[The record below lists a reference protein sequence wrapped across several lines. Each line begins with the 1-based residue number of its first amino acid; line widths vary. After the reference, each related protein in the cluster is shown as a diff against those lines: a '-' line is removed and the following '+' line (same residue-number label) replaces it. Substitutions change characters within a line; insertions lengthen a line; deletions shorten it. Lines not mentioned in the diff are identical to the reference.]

1 MDKRTLISVIF
12 LALMLFGAN
21 LYFNSQRD
29 HKARLKRQQ
38 EVSLRQVEEK
48 QLIAESL
55 EKRAAPSQLP
65 LVALTDQEGGAATGI
80 RLDQSFLL
88 LNKWESL
95 PAQLMEQG
103 QEISHPLYAGKHELG
118 SPLLFGQG
126 DVDLTSLPKEGS
138 YDLQLV
144 SLNSEGETTIAY
156 ARLSRGLLS
165 IPVDAPQGNAIAL
178 WKGPKG
184 YRPVGLYKAN
194 EPKLLSLAQLL
205 GQNEEVANQLV
216 PQEKSTPEQKFY
228 VLENGYQ
235 QFVFTNI
242 GGALYEINLPFQG
255 EDQVSIVKEIGFD
268 REMEQNYPWNDYFPN
283 YPYYLPGDSATGPF
297 VEVTERQL
305 DSYYPLLRRNL
316 IDVKEGKTLQVPPR
330 YYALNLI
337 SKHPELSELNYKVTY
352 FDENRIVME
361 ATQPH
366 RKITKTFSLPKDSTA
381 SPYVLDVE
389 IQVEGSSEELWLT
402 TGVPEVE
409 MLGNKP
415 AAALKYRLLRNQKG
429 EMEKIG
435 LPKLGKPIAVQSV
448 YPDWIVNANAFFGVI
463 LDPLSEMGTGY
474 RAEFVPNTVVPSRL
488 QEFNSDSQRFKQND
502 LSGYIMQ
509 LPLRTSGGT
518 MKFRYFAGPLQS
530 SLLKGLDK
538 TYTDAETGLSP
549 DYAGAKTFHGIFKF
563 ISAPFSKLLWVIM
576 EGIYFVTRSWG
587 LSIILLTVVLRLL
600 LYPLNTWSLKSMR
613 RMQKLQ
619 PEIQKIQEKN
629 KKDPRK
635 GQMEVMNLYRQKKV
649 NPLMGCVPML
659 IQMPFL
665 IAMFDLLKSSFDL
678 RGASFIPGWIDNLT
692 APDVLFSWSRPIFFF
707 GTSFHLLPILL
718 GAVMFIQQRFMGAKL
733 PKDKSLWTEQQRQQ
747 RMMGLFMTVIFTV
760 LFYNFASGLNIYWL
774 SSMALSIL
782 QQWLINRKLDR
793 EDSAPASIT
802 PSKLPR
808 QGGQKGSAK
817 GKPSKRAAHRNG

>member
-1 MDKRTLISVIF
+1 MDKRTLISVVF
-12 LALMLFGAN
+12 LALILFGAN

-29 HKARLKRQQ
+29 QKARVQRQH
-38 EVSLRQVEEK
+38 EVSQRESEERR
-48 QLIAESL
+48 LIAESL

-65 LVALTDQEGGAATGI
+65 LVALADEEGGAATGI
-80 RLDQSFLL
+80 RVEHGVLL
-88 LNKWESL
+88 LNHWETP
-95 PAQLMEQG
+95 PAYLTEAAR
-103 QEISHPLYAGKHELG
+103 EISHSFRAGGRDKG
-118 SPLLFGQG
+118 APLLFGEEG
-126 DVDLTSLPKEGS
+126 VDLASLPKEGS
-138 YDLQLV
+138 YELQLV
-144 SLNSEGETTIAY
+144 SMNENGEAAIAF
-156 ARLSRGLLS
+156 ATLTRGLLT
-165 IPVDAPQGNAIAL
+165 IPLDPPQENAIAL
-178 WKGPKG
+178 WKGPSG
-184 YRPVGLYKAN
+184 YRPVGLYRAN
-194 EPKLLSLAQLL
+194 ERRLSPLNGLL
-205 GQNEEVANQLV
+205 GQNEGVTSQAAPLERA
-216 PQEKSTPEQKFY
+216 TPEQKFY

-235 QFVFTNI
+235 QLVFTNI

-283 YPYYLPGDSATGPF
+283 YPYYLPGNSPTAPF

-316 IDVKEGKTLQVPPR
+316 IDIKEGKTQRVPPR

-337 SKHPELSELNYKVTY
+337 SKHPELSELSYQVTY
-352 FDENRIVME
+352 FDESRLVME

-366 RKITKTFSLPKDSTA
+366 RKITKIFSLPKDATA

-389 IQVEGSSEELWLT
+389 IQIEGSSEELWLT

-415 AAALKYRLLRNQKG
+415 APALKYRLLRNQKG
-429 EMEKIG
+429 EVEKIG
-435 LPKLGKPIAVQSV
+435 LPKLGKPTTVQSV
-448 YPDWIVNANAFFGVI
+448 HPDWIVNSNAFFGVI
-463 LDPLSEMGTGY
+463 VDPLDQIANGY

-488 QEFNSDSQRFKQND
+488 QEFNGDYQRFKQND
-502 LSGYIMQ
+502 LAGYVMQ
-509 LPLRTSGGT
+509 LPLSSSQES

-530 SLLKGLDK
+530 HLLKGLDK
-538 TYTDAETGLSP
+538 TYTDPESGRSP
-549 DYAGAKTFHGIFKF
+549 DYMGAKTFHGIFKF
-563 ISAPFSKLLWVIM
+563 ISAPFAKLLWVIM

-587 LSIILLTVVLRLL
+587 ISIILLTVVLRLL

-619 PEIQKIQEKN
+619 PEVQKIQEKH

-635 GQMEVMNLYRQKKV
+635 GQMEVMNLYRQRKV

-678 RGASFIPGWIDNLT
+678 RGASFIPGWINNLT
-692 APDVLFSWSRPIFFF
+692 APDVLFSWSKPIFFF

-718 GAVMFIQQRFMGAKL
+718 GGVMFIQQRFMGAKL
-733 PKDKSLWTEQQRQQ
+733 PKDKSLWTDQQRQQ
-747 RMMGLFMTVIFTV
+747 RMMGSFMTIIFTV

-782 QQWLINRKLDR
+782 QQWLINRNLDKK
-793 EDSAPASIT
+793 DAMALPTT
-802 PSKLPR
+802 PKKPVER
-808 QGGQKGSAK
+808 GQKGRSM
-817 GKPSKRAAHRNG
+817 GKPSKRVGISS